1 VTRRGSWFG
10 LAFIAAGLAIVAAGL
25 GGAADEGVPVF
36 VPVVA
41 GAAFVLAGLIVV
53 VHEGRRGDTLLA
65 RTLTALLVTGLT
77 VVCVVI
83 PPSLLA
89 MGPITALAW
98 IAVARLVIEKRTGRD
113 PLASWSE
120 ARVLGLGCGCSVL
133 AGLLLVGAAYAA
145 SCAQHPRERP
155 PAEAPL

>member
-1 VTRRGSWFG
+1 M
-10 LAFIAAGLAIVAAGL
+10 
-25 GGAADEGVPVF
+25 F

-41 GAAFVLAGLIVV
+41 GAVFVLAGLTVI
-53 VHEGRRGDTLLA
+53 VHESGREETVLA

-77 VVCVVI
+77 SVAAAF

-89 MGPITALAW
+89 MGPITALTW

-155 PAEAPL
+155 PAEAPP